1 MEKRFFRKDGTVS
14 WVQVTRSLLRD
25 DFSNTPLYFI
35 VHIEDIN
42 ERIQDR
48 EKISYLAFHDK
59 LTGLPNRHYLQ
70 ELLIK
75 IMATAKRY
83 KQVFAIMFLDLDKFK
98 QINDTLGHDAG
109 DELLKE
115 ITFRLNKITRS
126 NEIIARTGGDEF
138 IIVLTDIPSPQDA
151 AIVADRILKI
161 INQPLTIRNQ
171 PLQIAA
177 SIGIVTYPANGED
190 ITELMKNADMAMYQ
204 AKEMGGN
211 QYHFY

>member
-1 MEKRFFRKDGTVS
+1 M
-14 WVQVTRSLLRD
+14 
-25 DFSNTPLYFI
+25 
-35 VHIEDIN
+35 
-42 ERIQDR
+42 
-48 EKISYLAFHDK
+48 
-59 LTGLPNRHYLQ
+59 
-70 ELLIK
+70 
-75 IMATAKRY
+75 TAP
-83 KQVFAIMFLDLDKFK
+83 VFAIMFLDLDKFK

-151 AIVADRILKI
+151 AIVADKILKI
-161 INQPLTIRNQ
+161 INQPLTIRKQ

>member
-1 MEKRFFRKDGTVS
+1 
-14 WVQVTRSLLRD
+14 
-25 DFSNTPLYFI
+25 
-35 VHIEDIN
+35 
-42 ERIQDR
+42 
-48 EKISYLAFHDK
+48 
-59 LTGLPNRHYLQ
+59 
-70 ELLIK
+70 
-75 IMATAKRY
+75 
-83 KQVFAIMFLDLDKFK
+83 MFLDLDKFK

-151 AIVADRILKI
+151 AIVTDKILKI
-161 INQPLTIRNQ
+161 INQPLTIRKQ

-190 ITELMKNADMAMYQ
+190 ITELMKNADIAMYQ